1 MRSLRVRLPIIAQTA
16 ASCGNSIIAI
26 KTMSETGKEEA
37 CMKKDTFIVLMV
49 IEGFF
54 ALIAM
59 GLLFSDMGAIIYL
72 YAAVAFSG
80 VLAPFA
86 IRLKKE
92 EDEAKKRKIRRNMA
106 LILLLPIAAGLIA
119 IVLVVIAL
127 FMLYA

>member
-1 MRSLRVRLPIIAQTA
+1 
-16 ASCGNSIIAI
+16 
-26 KTMSETGKEEA
+26 
-37 CMKKDTFIVLMV
+37 MV

-72 YAAVAFSG
+72 YAAVVFSV

-86 IRLKKE
+86 ICLKKE

-119 IVLVVIAL
+119 IVSP
-127 FMLYA
+127 LYAITFTRGSSA

>member
-1 MRSLRVRLPIIAQTA
+1 
-16 ASCGNSIIAI
+16 
-26 KTMSETGKEEA
+26 
-37 CMKKDTFIVLMV
+37 MKKDTFIVLMV

-72 YAAVAFSG
+72 YAAVVFSV

-92 EDEAKKRKIRRNMA
+92 TDEAKKRKIRRNMA
-106 LILLLPIAAGLIA
+106 LILLLPIVAGLIA
-119 IVLVVIAL
+119 IALVVIAL
-127 FMLYA
+127 FMLFA

>member
-1 MRSLRVRLPIIAQTA
+1 
-16 ASCGNSIIAI
+16 
-26 KTMSETGKEEA
+26 
-37 CMKKDTFIVLMV
+37 MKKDTFIVLMV

-92 EDEAKKRKIRRNMA
+92 TDEAKKRKIRRNMA
-106 LILLLPIAAGLIA
+106 LILLLPSVAGLIA
-119 IVLVVIAL
+119 IALVVIAL

>member
-1 MRSLRVRLPIIAQTA
+1 
-16 ASCGNSIIAI
+16 
-26 KTMSETGKEEA
+26 
-37 CMKKDTFIVLMV
+37 MKKDTFIVLMV

-92 EDEAKKRKIRRNMA
+92 TDEAKKLIRQKRSFSE
-106 LILLLPIAAGLIA
+106 IAERLCFDSLSHFNSVFKKYAGMTPGEYKDSIK
-119 IVLVVIAL
+119 
-127 FMLYA
+127 

>member
-1 MRSLRVRLPIIAQTA
+1 
-16 ASCGNSIIAI
+16 
-26 KTMSETGKEEA
+26 
-37 CMKKDTFIVLMV
+37 MKKDTFIVLMV

-59 GLLFSDMGAIIYL
+59 GLLFSDIGAIIYL
-72 YAAVAFSG
+72 YDAVAFSV

-86 IRLKKE
+86 ICLKKE
-92 EDEAKKRKIRRNMA
+92 TDEAKKRKIRRNMA

-119 IVLVVIAL
+119 IALVVIAL

>member
-1 MRSLRVRLPIIAQTA
+1 MNR
-16 ASCGNSIIAI
+16 N
-26 KTMSETGKEEA
+26 
-37 CMKKDTFIVLMV
+37 TFVFLMV

-54 ALIAM
+54 AMAAM

-72 YAAVAFSG
+72 YASVVFSV

-86 IRLKKE
+86 ICLKKE
-92 EDEAKKRKIRRNMA
+92 TDEAKKRKIRRNMA

-119 IVLVVIAL
+119 IALVVIAL